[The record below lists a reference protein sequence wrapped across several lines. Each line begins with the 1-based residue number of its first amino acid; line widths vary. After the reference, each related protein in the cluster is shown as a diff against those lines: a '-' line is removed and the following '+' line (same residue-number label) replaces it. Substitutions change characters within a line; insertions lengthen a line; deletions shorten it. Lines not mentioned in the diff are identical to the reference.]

1 MYCLYLLIFLICAG
15 ILIKFFIIDPYFL
28 NKSDNEVKNAYHDEM
43 KTEEDKF
50 KYLLSI
56 NKDVKAWIFISGTA
70 IDYPVLYS
78 ADKSEFYLNHNY
90 KKQKSRYGSIFID
103 PTCEN
108 TINAKNIILHG
119 HHMKDGSMFADLM
132 KFSDV
137 EFYKQNPVIEFN
149 TPQEEASWKIVSIFK
164 TNTLAEQGKIFN
176 YLISEFDTTAKF
188 LEFARE
194 IKIRSLI
201 DIPVNINKNDRL
213 LTLSTCSY
221 EFPEFRT
228 VVVARKVRKNESKIV
243 NGIESAKKASNPL
256 MPECWYKRYGGSP
269 PNIS

>member
-1 MYCLYLLIFLICAG
+1 M
-15 ILIKFFIIDPYFL
+15 
-28 NKSDNEVKNAYHDEM
+28 
-43 KTEEDKF
+43 
-50 KYLLSI
+50 
-56 NKDVKAWIFISGTA
+56 
-70 IDYPVLYS
+70 
-78 ADKSEFYLNHNY
+78 
-90 KKQKSRYGSIFID
+90 
-103 PTCEN
+103 
-108 TINAKNIILHG
+108 
-119 HHMKDGSMFADLM
+119 
-132 KFSDV
+132 
-137 EFYKQNPVIEFN
+137 
-149 TPQEEASWKIVSIFK
+149 
-164 TNTLAEQGKIFN
+164 
-176 YLISEFDTTAKF
+176 ISEFDTTAKF

-256 MPECWYKRYGGSP
+256 MPECWYKRYEGSP